1 MKGKLQGQEPIS
13 AHHVQLRGLHWL
25 TGSCAPTPGSP
36 EVGFAH
42 TQFPTRGLRLAHTPG
57 SQAFPVRASL
67 HLLNWL
73 QHSLRAEPP
82 PCCHPDRVPFQRG
95 WEQGRE
101 LGGGS
106 RVLSGPLPDF
116 SNPRHRGTSGC
127 KSTLPPWLPAIP
139 PHPVGSRGSCIET
152 DPKPETSG
160 LLEQS
165 SAL

>member
-82 PCCHPDRVPFQRG
+82 PCCHPEFPSK
-95 WEQGRE
+95 
-101 LGGGS
+101 GGGS
-106 RVLSGPLPDF
+106 REESWVAALGSSQGHCPTSPTPGTEAHLGARAHSLP
-116 SNPRHRGTSGC
+116 GC
-127 KSTLPPWLPAIP
+127 LRSHHTRWEAADPA
-139 PHPVGSRGSCIET
+139 
-152 DPKPETSG
+152 
-160 LLEQS
+160 
-165 SAL
+165 